1 MELET
6 GLGLAGI
13 AAIVLTI
20 LLYIKVLPK
29 KLDGTFE
36 KKGIQK
42 LHDYFHFKKLYLE
55 SVMKF
60 IFVLATVTVVC
71 MGVFMLFSYTG
82 YGRWRESMFIYGLV
96 MIVVGPISVRLAYE
110 GVMMF
115 ILLVKNVMDINNKLS
130 AAPKADAPEAPAA
143 QEEET
148 I

>member
-1 MELET
+1 MEFET
-6 GLGLAGI
+6 GLGLASI

-36 KKGIQK
+36 KKGLQK

-71 MGVFMLFSYTG
+71 VGVFMLFSYTG
-82 YGRWRESMFIYGLV
+82 YGRWKESMFWYGVIMLV
-96 MIVVGPISVRLAYE
+96 AGPISVRLAYE
-110 GVMMF
+110 GIMMF

-130 AAPKADAPEAPAA
+130 APKTEEPEAPAA
-143 QEEET
+143 QEEEAV
-148 I
+148 